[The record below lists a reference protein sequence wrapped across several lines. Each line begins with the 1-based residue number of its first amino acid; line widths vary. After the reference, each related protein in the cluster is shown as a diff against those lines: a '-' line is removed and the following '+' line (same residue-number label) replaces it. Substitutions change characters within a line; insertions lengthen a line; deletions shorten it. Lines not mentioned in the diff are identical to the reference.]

1 MPRPGG
7 TPIFKDVA
15 KLSYDYVPVDMPHRE
30 KQLQALQS
38 LYYPLLEANLSQH
51 AFLTGNVGTGKTHLT
66 KRFCMDFT
74 RYAQER
80 DRNVKWALV
89 NCRQRTTEDAVLL
102 AILKKWDERFP
113 DRGFSIPEK
122 LSVLR
127 KHLEREKAHLLVV
140 LDEADVLVRR
150 SSDLIYSFTRFD
162 EEYQAPRGSVSVI
175 LISQKN
181 ALSYLDGATL
191 STFRRSN
198 IVEFGKYT
206 QAELADILRDR
217 VELAFFPDVVR
228 DECIELIAD
237 IASGYGD
244 ARYAIEILLKSG
256 ELSLDENMRE
266 VLPEHVREARA
277 TTHALLSE
285 EALQA
290 LDRPK
295 MAALLAI
302 ARKLE
307 KKAYV
312 TTGEA
317 EEAYALVCEE
327 LGEKQRGHTQFWKY
341 LQDLDSLGFIEAKPS
356 GEGVTGKT
364 TIISMQE
371 VPARAL
377 IERLKTRLAG

>member
-356 GEGVTGKT
+356 GEGVPGKT

>member
-7 TPIFKDVA
+7 PPIFRDVS
-15 KLSYDYVPVDMPHRE
+15 KLSYDYVPAQMPHRE
-30 KQLQALQS
+30 KQLQALQN

-66 KRFCMDFT
+66 KRFCSDFAT
-74 RYAQER
+74 QAQGK
-80 DRNVKWALV
+80 DKNVKWVLV

-102 AILKKWDERFP
+102 AILKRWDERFP

-122 LSVLR
+122 LNVLR
-127 KHLEREKAHLLVV
+127 KHLERERAHLIAV
-140 LDEADVLVRR
+140 LDEADVLVRKG
-150 SSDLIYSFTRFD
+150 SDLIYNFTRFD
-162 EEYQAPRGSVSVI
+162 EEYQAPRGSVSLI

-181 ALSYLDGATL
+181 ALVYLDRATL

-198 IVEFGKYT
+198 TVEFGKYT
-206 QAELADILRDR
+206 QPELVDILRDR
-217 VELAFFPDVVR
+217 TELAFFPDVVR
-228 DECIELIAD
+228 GECIDLIAD
-237 IASGYGD
+237 IASEYGD

-256 ELSLDENMRE
+256 ELALDAGMRE

-277 TTHALLSE
+277 TTHAFLSE
-285 EALQA
+285 EALEA
-290 LDRPK
+290 LDRPR
-295 MAALLAI
+295 MVALLAI
-302 ARKLE
+302 ARRLE
-307 KKAYV
+307 RKAYV

-327 LGEKQRGHTQFWKY
+327 FGEKKRGHTQFWKY
-341 LQDLDSLGFIEAKPS
+341 LQDLDALGFIEAKPS

-377 IERLKTRLAG
+377 IERLEIPLSK